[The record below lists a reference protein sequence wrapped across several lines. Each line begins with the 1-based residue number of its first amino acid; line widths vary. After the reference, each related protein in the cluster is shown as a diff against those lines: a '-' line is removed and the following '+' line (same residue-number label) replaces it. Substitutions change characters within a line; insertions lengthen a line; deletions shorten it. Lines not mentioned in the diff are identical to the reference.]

1 MKTAQHISG
10 TRRGQTRGKPRAVI
24 FSGGS
29 YGPTARPA
37 RNPLCPTRGG
47 CHHQTNASIIS
58 MKNFSLLIALT
69 VGLFTVSDLQ
79 AQTTT
84 TTDST
89 TRTRR
94 TRTTTATI
102 SARNNARLN
111 AQRAAVVR
119 ASNTT
124 TIAPARVD
132 GSLVR
137 TFKAVRYGNPLQMV
151 NPDAPAEYGNGRDVT
166 RHEVDD
172 PDQRPQ
178 GLKLFAFEF

>member
-1 MKTAQHISG
+1 MK
-10 TRRGQTRGKPRAVI
+10 KLP
-24 FSGGS
+24 
-29 YGPTARPA
+29 
-37 RNPLCPTRGG
+37 
-47 CHHQTNASIIS
+47 
-58 MKNFSLLIALT
+58 LLIALAA
-69 VGLFTVSDLQ
+69 GLFAVSGLQ

-89 TRTRR
+89 TRVRR
-94 TRTTTATI
+94 TRTTHTATI

-111 AQRAAVVR
+111 AQRAASVR
-119 ASNTT
+119 ASNTA

-151 NPDAPAEYGNGRDVT
+151 NPAAPAEYGDGRDVT
-166 RHEVDD
+166 RHDVDD
-172 PDQRPQ
+172 PFQRPQ